1 MDDSP
6 PTSYLWTVGGFTDG
20 LGRVGSRP
28 LGCEETELCIRLSK
42 ALPEAILLIDDEAII
57 AGFLNGER
65 EALETVEG
73 WIERAASPFRRRL
86 FSHWDDL
93 QQAARMEVTRLLR
106 QGKFRGESSLKTYL
120 WQVVNHA
127 CINHVRALSRQPSV
141 DLESISQRPSSSDGS
156 PLGSGPP
163 TDPLPSEPGNLP
175 RHAASARCIK
185 HIDGD
190 VQFAFQQHGNLPCY
204 LIRAAPRR
212 PGIDQ
217 SNGLAGKRFWPLT
230 ACE

>member
-1 MDDSP
+1 M
-6 PTSYLWTVGGFTDG
+6 L
-20 LGRVGSRP
+20 
-28 LGCEETELCIRLSK
+28 
-42 ALPEAILLIDDEAII
+42 ADDEAII

-93 QQAARMEVTRLLR
+93 QQAARMEVTRVLR

-156 PLGSGPP
+156 PL
-163 TDPLPSEPGNLP
+163 DQILEKESEEILLRVLEEMP
-175 RHAASARCIK
+175 AACRELWNMI
-185 HIDGD
+185 
-190 VQFAFQQHGNLPCY
+190 
-204 LIRAAPRR
+204 
-212 PGIDQ
+212 
-217 SNGLAGKRFWPLT
+217 LAGLSYREMSLRHGVSEGTLRVRVLRCRKSALAVRQQLI
-230 ACE
+230 AGAQGARL